1 MGFFDTI
8 KKGAEI
14 AKKGAGMVDEANKR
28 VAQKASDSELKE
40 LLSKNP
46 NNKYAREELQRRGL

>member
-14 AKKGAGMVDEANKR
+14 AKKGAGMVDEQLK
-28 VAQKASDSELKE
+28 KKISKISDSELKAMD
-40 LLSKNP
+40 SSNR
-46 NNKYAREELQRRGL
+46 YVREELQRRGL